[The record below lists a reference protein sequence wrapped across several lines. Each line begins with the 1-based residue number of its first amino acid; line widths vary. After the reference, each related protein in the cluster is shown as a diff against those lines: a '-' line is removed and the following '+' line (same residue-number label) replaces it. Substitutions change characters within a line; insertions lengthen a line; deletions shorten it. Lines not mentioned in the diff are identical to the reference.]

1 MDWLWSMEPSSK
13 LPTCSTD
20 KNTVPMVTSG
30 WACMDPTES
39 VRSPQAN
46 PRTYISRAYRT
57 AIVIF
62 DPNGKHLKDI
72 EFSGK
77 NLTCP
82 TWGGKNLDILFVT
95 SAKDPILGIK
105 DGDEGGNMFKYMVR
119 AGSNPKGK
127 PKFEFAG

>member
-1 MDWLWSMEPSSK
+1 MGVYGSNRVSKSSQSRSRTSRSVLTRSM
-13 LPTCSTD
+13 T
-20 KNTVPMVTSG
+20 
-30 WACMDPTES
+30 
-39 VRSPQAN
+39 
-46 PRTYISRAYRT
+46 
-57 AIVIF
+57 VIF
-62 DPNGKHLKDI
+62 DPTGKHLKDI

-105 DGDEGGNMFKYMVR
+105 DGDEGGNMFKYMITE
-119 AGSNPKGK
+119 GPKGK

>member
-1 MDWLWSMEPSSK
+1 
-13 LPTCSTD
+13 
-20 KNTVPMVTSG
+20 
-30 WACMDPTES
+30 MDPTES
-39 VRSPQAN
+39 VGSPKTVF
-46 PRTYISRAYRT
+46 RTFCYRVHRIT
-57 AIVIF
+57 TVIF
-62 DPNGKHLKDI
+62 DPTGIHLKDI

-105 DGDEGGNMFKYMVR
+105 NGDEGGNMFRYMVR
-119 AGSNPKGK
+119 AGPKGK